1 MESQSH
7 LNLDGV
13 SEALYVLPSRDTPPP
28 SYHPVPV
35 LKERIHRNNFLY
47 LCNQSAPIYEA
58 VRGFLDDKSYWMKE
72 EYHFSLINELIRLHN
87 IIDGTC
93 WRLEDAVC
101 PPVDVIRKLYTDHQS
116 CISRSGITPPIL
128 SPIASSPQTSST
140 RTQIRSRQKRRSS
153 AKPIASRT
161 RSKNDLRSRA
171 IRSL

>member
-116 CISRSGITPPIL
+116 CISRSGRPVHPYLPPTEL
-128 SPIASSPQTSST
+128 THPPTFRNYASHTEPNSFVAANIFNAYTNSKSSET
-140 RTQIRSRQKRRSS
+140 KI
-153 AKPIASRT
+153 IC
-161 RSKNDLRSRA
+161 
-171 IRSL
+171 